1 MSQRKFI
8 LNLGLIIFVNL
19 LIKPLYVFGVD
30 RGIQNAVGP
39 ESYGLFFALFNL
51 GYAFS
56 ILLDPGIT
64 SFNNRHI
71 AQDNNAL
78 TTYLSRIVPLKTLL
92 SLLYLVCLFAY
103 AQFSNFSK
111 NEYALLSIIAVAHI
125 FNNFVLYFRS
135 NLTALHLFKW
145 DTFISVLDKVLMIII
160 VGWLLLFPEVYPGFD
175 ILDFAIIQ
183 AASFFVTAIVAYGMV
198 LKATQKIKM
207 QFNLLFSKSLIKESL
222 PFTLL
227 ATLTVIYSK
236 ADTLILKEFAT
247 DGNKE
252 VGYFAAAYR
261 LIDAF
266 NMIAVLFAGLLYPMF
281 ARLLADKEKI
291 EPLMKTAFSLLV
303 VPALFAA
310 FIFVGYANEI
320 MSLLYYAELEP
331 SHAMFRV
338 LAFSAVGSAISYVFG
353 TLLAANGNLKLLN
366 IMAGITA
373 LTSIILNVLL
383 VPKFGGLAS
392 AGISAFCF
400 LTLAAAQAFFSFKIF
415 SFRLRPSYIS
425 RSIIAFLALLGLVWG
440 FSTLNSY
447 WLYEVVALSFLAILL
462 FAVLRLLPFKEML
475 AILSS
480 KAVKP

>member
-92 SLLYLVCLFAY
+92 SLLYLVSLFAY
-103 AQFSNFSK
+103 AQFSDFSK
-111 NEYALLSIIAVAHI
+111 SEYSLLAIIAVAHI

-145 DTFISVLDKVLMIII
+145 DTFISVLDKVIMITI
-160 VGWLLLFPEVYPGFD
+160 VGLLLVYPKVYPDFD
-175 ILDFAIIQ
+175 IFDFAIVQ

-198 LKATQKIKM
+198 LKATQKIKIN
-207 QFNLLFSKSLIKESL
+207 FNLLFSISLIKESL

-236 ADTLILKEFAT
+236 ADTLILKEFASN
-247 DGNKE
+247 GNKE

-281 ARLLADKEKI
+281 ARLLADKEKT

-303 VPALFAA
+303 IPALFAA
-310 FIFVGYANEI
+310 LVFAAYANEI
-320 MSLLYYAELEP
+320 MSLLYNAELEP
-331 SHAMFRV
+331 SHAMFQI
-338 LAFSAVGSAISYVFG
+338 LAFTAVGSSISYVFG

-373 LTSIILNVLL
+373 LTSITLNVLL
-383 VPKFGGLAS
+383 VPQFGGLAS
-392 AGISAFCF
+392 AAISAFCF
-400 LTLAAAQAFFSFKIF
+400 ILLSGTQAFFSFKTF
-415 SFRLRPSYIS
+415 GFRLRTSYMI
-425 RSIIAFLALLGLVWG
+425 RAVVAFLALLGLLWC
-440 FSTLNSY
+440 FSILNSY
-447 WLYEVVALSFLAILL
+447 WVYEVIVLGILAILL

-475 AILSS
+475 AIVARQS
-480 KAVKP
+480 KP